1 MPTMSTR
8 QLDEIRKPKSASAPC
23 VTSNYFP
30 TILDALNTP
39 LPSDRIYDGINR
51 LPLIRGE
58 RKTRDKP
65 IGFLSKDGKESVRME
80 NRYKLIA
87 TPEKARMA
95 KKLTAWKA
103 CVLLELNAVTR

>member
-1 MPTMSTR
+1 MGTR
-8 QLDEIRKPKSASAPC
+8 QLDEIRKPKTVSAPC

-30 TILDALNTP
+30 TTLDALNTP
-39 LPSDRIYDGINR
+39 LPSDRIYDDINR

-58 RKTRDKP
+58 RKTRDKS
-65 IGFLSKDGKESVRME
+65 IGFLSKDGKESVWME

-95 KKLTAWKA
+95 KELTAWKA
-103 CVLLELNAVTR
+103 GVMLELNAAAK